1 MMSTVSKKP
10 SPSKTIMNIIS
21 NVLTETSIFNSEEII
36 SYISLISHYSSETS
50 NSTIITHE
58 KTKNKAKE
66 ICGIMIPLNILMI
79 LLDLTIL
86 LLKRKQ
92 KLCFGGNNIY
102 SNEIDLLQSNSPI
115 VDSNQ
120 ADLMSGKEDAFE
132 KISHK
137 DVFDYSLVV

>member
-1 MMSTVSKKP
+1 
-10 SPSKTIMNIIS
+10 
-21 NVLTETSIFNSEEII
+21 
-36 SYISLISHYSSETS
+36 
-50 NSTIITHE
+50 
-58 KTKNKAKE
+58 
-66 ICGIMIPLNILMI
+66 MI

-102 SNEIDLLQSNSPI
+102 SNEIDLLQSNAPI

-120 ADLMSGKEDAFE
+120 ADLMSGKEDVFE